1 MAVGIHNV
9 DFSAVPGVRLA
20 AVASGIKKNDSN
32 DLVLFEFA
40 EGSATA
46 GVFTRSLFAA
56 APVTVGKRHLASS
69 PTRYFLI
76 NSGNA
81 NAGVGDLGIVDAENC
96 CKALS
101 ELTGVAAEAV
111 IPFSTGVIGER
122 LPVEKIRSAL
132 PGVIGAL
139 SEENW
144 LVAAEG
150 IMTTDTRPKIAS
162 RIFRLGSRDVTITGI
177 AKGSGMIQPNMATML
192 CYIATDVSC
201 AQSQLQ
207 TLLTQAVG
215 KSFNRITIDSDTSTN
230 DSCMLTAT
238 GVSGAD
244 ISSGGESAD
253 VFARILDDLCLELA
267 QSIVRDGEGA
277 TKFVEVRVEH
287 GATQAECLAIAYAI
301 ANSPLMKTALYASD
315 ANWGRIVMAIGKAPV
330 TIDVNK
336 LDVYLGDVQ
345 LMQAGQKHPRYSENQ
360 GAAVMAQE
368 TIRIVVDLNAG
379 EFSESVWT
387 SDLSHEYVTIN
398 AEYRT

>member
-1 MAVGIHNV
+1 
-9 DFSAVPGVRLA
+9 
-20 AVASGIKKNDSN
+20 
-32 DLVLFEFA
+32 
-40 EGSATA
+40 
-46 GVFTRSLFAA
+46 
-56 APVTVGKRHLASS
+56 
-69 PTRYFLI
+69 
-76 NSGNA
+76 
-81 NAGVGDLGIVDAENC
+81 
-96 CKALS
+96 
-101 ELTGVAAEAV
+101 
-111 IPFSTGVIGER
+111 
-122 LPVEKIRSAL
+122 
-132 PGVIGAL
+132 
-139 SEENW
+139 
-144 LVAAEG
+144 
-150 IMTTDTRPKIAS
+150 
-162 RIFRLGSRDVTITGI
+162 
-177 AKGSGMIQPNMATML
+177 
-192 CYIATDVSC
+192 
-201 AQSQLQ
+201 
-207 TLLTQAVG
+207 
-215 KSFNRITIDSDTSTN
+215 
-230 DSCMLTAT
+230 
-238 GVSGAD
+238 
-244 ISSGGESAD
+244 
-253 VFARILDDLCLELA
+253 